1 MKGHFYKPNC
11 KCTKGKRCTCG
22 ATWSYIIDIGINP
35 QTGKRKQKKKG
46 GFKTKQEAQNAAAQ
60 LITELNSG
68 IYVEEK
74 NITFEQYAD
83 EWIENY
89 QNSGKVKISTVRVR
103 LNEKEKFLQFFGKY
117 KMKDVTK
124 RMYQQALN
132 DLKKQGYADNTL
144 DGIHSTGR
152 MIFKQAVADD
162 VIKVD
167 PTTFASIPRSQKTVE
182 EIEKEKEIP
191 KYLEKEELALFLN
204 TAKTQGLDRDYP
216 IFLTLAY
223 TGIRIGEL
231 AALKWKDIDFKEQ
244 TISISKTLYN
254 PTSNVKN
261 YTLLTPKTKTSKR
274 IIDVDKIVLNELLKL
289 KNMQNEIKMKYRK
302 IYHDQ
307 DFVFAQLNNNP
318 GYPVY
323 LKLIRVRIHRLLK
336 LAGLNENLTP
346 HSLRHTHTSLL
357 AEADVN
363 LEVIMQRLGHS
374 DDEVTKNIY
383 LHVTKPKKKEA
394 SQKFSE
400 LMSNL

>member
-89 QNSGKVKISTVRVR
+89 QNSGKVKISTVKVR

-204 TAKTQGLDRDYP
+204 TAKTKGLDRDYP

-289 KNMQNEIKMKYRK
+289 KNMQNEI
-302 IYHDQ
+302 
-307 DFVFAQLNNNP
+307 
-318 GYPVY
+318 
-323 LKLIRVRIHRLLK
+323 
-336 LAGLNENLTP
+336 
-346 HSLRHTHTSLL
+346 
-357 AEADVN
+357 
-363 LEVIMQRLGHS
+363 
-374 DDEVTKNIY
+374 
-383 LHVTKPKKKEA
+383 
-394 SQKFSE
+394 
-400 LMSNL
+400 